1 MLSALGFT
9 RGVTLL
15 AIFGL
20 GVASLRLVTVGE
32 REFAVVSQFGRPVR
46 VESTPGLKLKL
57 PAPFQTVTRVDRR
70 LFALAPA
77 PREFLTL
84 GKQSVVATGLIL
96 WRVEDPAKY
105 MRTVFDRVGAES
117 RLADILFPELG
128 GALGGGPFPA
138 FVSTPPGARLLPLC
152 PVDRCD
158 EEDRQQGHDHRAA
171 GRFRPVPAPARQP
184 VPLPGGL
191 IWRGVITGSP
201 SLGRIDNAVHS
212 HVCPGAIPCSTHAR

>member
-20 GVASLRLVTVGE
+20 GVASLCLVTVGE

-70 LFALAPA
+70 LFALVPA

-84 GKQSVVATGLIL
+84 GKQSVVATVLIL
-96 WRVEDPAKY
+96 WRVEDPAEAS
-105 MRTVFDRVGAES
+105 RTASGPAGAGC
-117 RLADILFPELG
+117 R
-128 GALGGGPFPA
+128 
-138 FVSTPPGARLLPLC
+138 
-152 PVDRCD
+152 
-158 EEDRQQGHDHRAA
+158 
-171 GRFRPVPAPARQP
+171 PAR
-184 VPLPGGL
+184 
-191 IWRGVITGSP
+191 
-201 SLGRIDNAVHS
+201 
-212 HVCPGAIPCSTHAR
+212 

>member
-46 VESTPGLKLKL
+46 VESTPVLDLKLSV
-57 PAPFQTVTRVDRR
+57 PFQAVTGFDRR
-70 LFALAPA
+70 LFALVPA

-117 RLADILFPELG
+117 RLADILFAELG
-128 GALGGGPFPA
+128 GALGGAPFAA
-138 FVSTPPGARLLPLC
+138 FVSTAPGEYRAEAVLAGVTRQYREIALRDYGIDVVDLRLRRLDFPEQNRASGFARI
-152 PVDRCD
+152 
-158 EEDRQQGHDHRAA
+158 RAE
-171 GRFRPVPAPARQP
+171 RVR
-184 VPLPGGL
+184 L
-191 IWRGVITGSP
+191 
-201 SLGRIDNAVHS
+201 SLRD
-212 HVCPGAIPCSTHAR
+212 

>member
-1 MLSALGFT
+1 MLAALGFT

-20 GVASLRLVTVGE
+20 GVASLCLVTVGE

-70 LFALAPA
+70 LFALVPA

-105 MRTVFDRVGAES
+105 MRTVFERVGAES
-117 RLADILFPELG
+117 RLWTIFLDERTGLPS
-128 GALGGGPFPA
+128 GAPSWR
-138 FVSTPPGARLLPLC
+138 FVSTS
-152 PVDRCD
+152 
-158 EEDRQQGHDHRAA
+158 A
-171 GRFRPVPAPARQP
+171 G
-184 VPLPGGL
+184 
-191 IWRGVITGSP
+191 
-201 SLGRIDNAVHS
+201 
-212 HVCPGAIPCSTHAR
+212 